1 MVLARGNELRRGGV
15 TNDDAS
21 SQPKGLIPTNGSLCS
36 VTKPQFRYRD
46 GLDAGSVSM
55 NHCFVYSLDVC
66 LRRAMKSPLIR
77 RRQL

>member
-15 TNDDAS
+15 TKDDAS

-36 VTKPQFRYRD
+36 VTQPKCRYRD
-46 GLDAGSVSM
+46 GLDAGSVFMS
-55 NHCFVYSLDVC
+55 HCFVYSLVVC
-66 LRRAMKSPLIR
+66 LRRAMKSPPIR